1 MVGHGF
7 QFEYVVSGF
16 LADFSYYLFESF
28 VHGSGVSVDWRI
40 VEFRVEAGYHL
51 SPVFR
56 TPHDVVVA
64 SVGHVVVLCF
74 TLSIFP
80 MSAII
85 WQSRHISR

>member
-16 LADFSYYLFESF
+16 FADFSYYLFEPF

-64 SVGHVVVLCF
+64 SVGHVVVFHLVR
-74 TLSIFP
+74 LSHVCHY
-80 MSAII
+80 MAVASYK
-85 WQSRHISR
+85 

>member
-7 QFEYVVSGF
+7 QFEYVASGF
-16 LADFSYYLFESF
+16 LADFSYYLFEPF

-40 VEFRVEAGYHL
+40 VEFRVKAGYHL

-64 SVGHVVVLCF
+64 SVGHVVVVF
-74 TLSIFP
+74 HFVHLSHVCHY
-80 MSAII
+80 MAVASYK
-85 WQSRHISR
+85 